1 MSGWL
6 KVSLLIL
13 LVVGYVSS
21 VPLTRSSDAMWEAFK
36 DKYGKHY
43 ETEEDARRRDIW
55 EANVRL
61 INEHNYYADLKNDS
75 VRMGVNAHTDKLLEE
90 ITGLDSV
97 KLSANST
104 KLTYQRQVNVQ
115 LPEEL
120 DLRMTGHVT
129 PVRSQGHCKSCW
141 AFSAIG
147 ALEGQLKVKT
157 GSIVPL
163 SPEQLL
169 DCVYESYCHHLP
181 SGIRGSMLLAD
192 GLGCERG
199 GLPSTAFNYIHRAGG
214 LEKDSD
220 YPYHDIGDH
229 TCHFDKSKSV
239 LKVKD
244 YVELPEGDEEVLKEA
259 LATVGPISVAI
270 AANHGIHLYKSGV
283 YRGSCNHR
291 LNHAVLAVGYGEQ
304 DGVPYWLIKNSWG
317 EQWGEEGYMRLYR
330 GDNHCLVADL
340 GTYPL
345 LED

>member
-1 MSGWL
+1 MP
-6 KVSLLIL
+6 
-13 LVVGYVSS
+13 VVATFGRPTS
-21 VPLTRSSDAMWEAFK
+21 
-36 DKYGKHY
+36 
-43 ETEEDARRRDIW
+43 
-55 EANVRL
+55 RL

-104 KLTYQRQVNVQ
+104 KLTYQRQ
-115 LPEEL
+115 
-120 DLRMTGHVT
+120 
-129 PVRSQGHCKSCW
+129 GHCKSCW

-169 DCVYESYCHHLP
+169 DCVY
-181 SGIRGSMLLAD
+181 

-244 YVELPEGDEEVLKEA
+244 YVELPEGDEEALKEA

-330 GDNHCLVADL
+330 GDNHCLVADR